1 MRCAFTDGVN
11 DALLAPLQFHI
22 VISNPLI
29 PRIILYFITF
39 YLIAAYTFSLTITF
53 VLAKIFSH
61 QFRKVSMELGNC
73 LDNQQRQVS
82 DSDIEMFRQLHQ
94 KIAMNVSYVDD
105 CLMFSNAS
113 AFCCQLFC
121 VIIVLYTLI
130 FYHSSVTDLVII
142 TSHVFWLSLFSFGL
156 TLTAAGGI
164 MVHHY
169 VSLFTVWLLSAIV
182 LKFLFMPYV
191 VCY

>member
-1 MRCAFTDGVN
+1 
-11 DALLAPLQFHI
+11 
-22 VISNPLI
+22 
-29 PRIILYFITF
+29 
-39 YLIAAYTFSLTITF
+39 
-53 VLAKIFSH
+53 
-61 QFRKVSMELGNC
+61 MELGNC
-73 LDNQQRQVS
+73 LDNQQRHVS

-113 AFCCQLFC
+113 AFCCQLSC
-121 VIIVLYTLI
+121 VIILLYTLM
-130 FYHSSVTDLVII
+130 FYHSCITDPVVI

-169 VSLFTVWLLSAIV
+169 VSLFTVSLLFAIV
-182 LKFLFMPYV
+182 FKFLFMPFV
-191 VCY
+191 V